1 MTYKKI
7 YYNTRPCIVEQTK
20 EGNHIPV
27 FYLDQWWVFPSII
40 AVFLI
45 TLIMVFFLTT
55 AIFSVMS
62 LFIGVGVGLFI
73 SAIYTGFF
81 WSYIFHLII

>member
-1 MTYKKI
+1 
-7 YYNTRPCIVEQTK
+7 
-20 EGNHIPV
+20 
-27 FYLDQWWVFPSII
+27 
-40 AVFLI
+40 
-45 TLIMVFFLTT
+45 MVFFLTT